1 MTLINDLT
9 TLVQA
14 LLQVTPPTEGANAE
28 AAEKREHENKKQKN
42 EKKEKVAVGLAVA
55 CETLKPKGLAYY
67 FYLHSSESQSKSER
81 KCYAPL
87 FSLNT
92 SSEIS
97 FGGTCLYVC
106 AETLSHES
114 PFPKTPRTGSNERAI
129 SAASCAAGGANSTN
143 SNKLDSENVN
153 AARIKFSQRC
163 IALNT

>member
-1 MTLINDLT
+1 MC
-9 TLVQA
+9 
-14 LLQVTPPTEGANAE
+14 ANERTVSAGRC
-28 AAEKREHENKKQKN
+28 AAGDANSENSNKL
-42 EKKEKVAVGLAVA
+42 G
-55 CETLKPKGLAYY
+55 
-67 FYLHSSESQSKSER
+67 SENVNAAR
-81 KCYAPL
+81 
-87 FSLNT
+87 
-92 SSEIS
+92 EIS

-129 SAASCAAGGANSTN
+129 YVASCAAGGANSTN

>member
-1 MTLINDLT
+1 MWVWVTCNSACTRVVRSLINVIDSYVLT
-9 TLVQA
+9 A
-14 LLQVTPPTEGANAE
+14 IHP
-28 AAEKREHENKKQKN
+28 R
-42 EKKEKVAVGLAVA
+42 
-55 CETLKPKGLAYY
+55 ETLKPKGLACN
-67 FYLHSSESQSKSER
+67 FYLHSSESQNKSER
-81 KCYAPL
+81 KFYAPL

-97 FGGTCLYVC
+97 FGSTCLYVC

-153 AARIKFSQRC
+153 AARIKLSQRC